1 MIRVAIS
8 VEGDTEEEFV
18 KKVLAEYL
26 WDNGVNPTPI
36 IIGRARGRFGGGN
49 VSVDRLAPEL
59 SHLLKSFDYVT
70 SLVDFYG
77 FRDKRSMSRE
87 ELEQHIHEQVDKKI
101 DSSWN
106 QTLVFPYVQMHEFEG
121 LLFSDMDAFE
131 RAIQVLGVTPETIEK
146 LRNIRRQF
154 QTPED
159 INDNSETAPSKRIKK
174 LIPRYNKKVHGPL
187 IAAETGLD
195 VIRAEC
201 PLFDEWVT
209 RLESLSNPP
218 ESR

>member
-1 MIRVAIS
+1 
-8 VEGDTEEEFV
+8 
-18 KKVLAEYL
+18 
-26 WDNGVNPTPI
+26 
-36 IIGRARGRFGGGN
+36 
-49 VSVDRLAPEL
+49 
-59 SHLLKSFDYVT
+59 
-70 SLVDFYG
+70 
-77 FRDKRSMSRE
+77 
-87 ELEQHIHEQVDKKI
+87 
-101 DSSWN
+101 
-106 QTLVFPYVQMHEFEG
+106 MHEFEG